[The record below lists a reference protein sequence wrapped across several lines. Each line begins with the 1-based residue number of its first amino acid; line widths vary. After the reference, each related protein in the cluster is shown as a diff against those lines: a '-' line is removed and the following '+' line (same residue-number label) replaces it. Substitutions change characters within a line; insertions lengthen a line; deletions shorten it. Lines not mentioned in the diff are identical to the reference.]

1 MAYVT
6 LDHKRKIFF
15 LMLLNSNHL
24 YYYRKPK
31 SKIFLKNNDSFHLG
45 ATPKH
50 FSFTCLNSNF
60 PPFLW
65 PLICSYWVWLT
76 DELVNKQ
83 NLVWSWSNQMF
94 LRSGVSSEHLEE
106 GRLPQMF
113 RNPSPRQKMC
123 LNQKNIGD
131 NKTSNSNLSIEFNL
145 KLYFW
150 SFLCFIG
157 AWFLLSIWDK
167 LWTG

>member
-1 MAYVT
+1 MRYSQISKYKLCTYIWFQDFKKTVNFKTKILWEIVT

-24 YYYRKPK
+24 YHYRKPK

-50 FSFTCLNSNF
+50 FSFICLNSNF

-76 DELVNKQ
+76 NELVNKQ
-83 NLVWSWSNQMF
+83 NLVWLSSNHMF
-94 LRSGVSSEHLEE
+94 LRSAVASKHLEE
-106 GRLPQMF
+106 GSLPQMF
-113 RNPSPRQKMC
+113 KNQSPRQKIC
-123 LNQKNIGD
+123 PNQKNI
-131 NKTSNSNLSIEFNL
+131 
-145 KLYFW
+145 
-150 SFLCFIG
+150 
-157 AWFLLSIWDK
+157 
-167 LWTG
+167 